1 MATVLPLISP
11 DSDVIDF
18 ERRFGGIARLYGE
31 SALTTFKQ
39 AHVCVIGVGGVG
51 SWAVEGLARSAI
63 GKITMIDLDH
73 LSESNVNR
81 QLHALTDTLGQS
93 KVDALAERI
102 AQINPYCVV
111 TRVEEFIDPD
121 NVATLISVGQFDY
134 VIDAIDNTR
143 AKTALV
149 VHCRANHIPLV
160 TIGSAGGQVDP
171 TRIAVCDLSRTEQEP
186 LLARVRKRLRRLHGF
201 PRGTKNKFGID
212 AVYSTEPVRHPE
224 LCATDD
230 ETNSEMNSEINEG
243 LNGLNCAGYGSA
255 VVVTAS
261 FGFVAAGLVLR
272 KLAELS
278 NQSNQS
284 KATASHAEV

>member
-1 MATVLPLISP
+1 MATVLPLIP
-11 DSDVIDF
+11 PESDAIDF

-31 SALTTFKQ
+31 SALTSFKQ

-81 QLHALTDTLGQS
+81 QLHALTDTLGKS

-121 NVATLISVGQFDY
+121 NVATLIPVGQFDY

-272 KLAELS
+272 KLAE
-278 NQSNQS
+278 QSD
-284 KATASHAEV
+284 

>member
-1 MATVLPLISP
+1 MATVLPLIP
-11 DSDVIDF
+11 PESDAIDF

-31 SALTTFKQ
+31 SALTSFKQ

-81 QLHALTDTLGQS
+81 QLHALTDTLGKS

-111 TRVEEFIDPD
+111 TRIEEFIDPD
-121 NVATLISVGQFDY
+121 NVATLIPVGQFDY

-224 LCATDD
+224 LCVTDD
-230 ETNSEMNSEINEG
+230 ETNSEINEG

-272 KLAELS
+272 KLAE
-278 NQSNQS
+278 QSD
-284 KATASHAEV
+284 

>member
-31 SALTTFKQ
+31 SALTSFKQ

-81 QLHALTDTLGQS
+81 QLHALTDTLGKS

-111 TRVEEFIDPD
+111 TRIEEFIDPD
-121 NVATLISVGQFDY
+121 NVATLIPAGQFDY

-230 ETNSEMNSEINEG
+230 ETNFETNEG

-272 KLAELS
+272 KLAE
-278 NQSNQS
+278 QSD
-284 KATASHAEV
+284 

>member
-1 MATVLPLISP
+1 MSTVLPLIAP
-11 DSDVIDF
+11 ETDEIDA

-31 SALTTFKQ
+31 QALSSFRQ

-51 SWAVEGLARSAI
+51 SWAVEALARSAI
-63 GKITMIDLDH
+63 GKITMIDLDN
-73 LSESNVNR
+73 LSESNINR
-81 QLHALTDTLGQS
+81 QIHALTDTLGKP

-111 TRVEEFIDPD
+111 TRIEEFIDPD
-121 NVATLISVGQFDY
+121 NVAHMIPAGQFDY
-134 VIDAIDNTR
+134 VIDAIDNAR

-149 VHCRANHIPLV
+149 VHCREQKIPLI

-186 LLARVRKRLRRLHGF
+186 LLARVRKRLRSLHGF

-224 LCATDD
+224 LCAVDD
-230 ETNSEMNSEINEG
+230 EATEG
-243 LNGLNCAGYGSA
+243 LTGLNCAGYGSA

-261 FGFVAAGLVLR
+261 FGFVAASLVLR
-272 KLAELS
+272 KLAERS
-278 NQSNQS
+278 N
-284 KATASHAEV
+284 TTTSHS

>member
-1 MATVLPLISP
+1 MATVLPLIPP
-11 DSDVIDF
+11 DSDAIDF

-31 SALTTFKQ
+31 SALTSFKQ

-81 QLHALTDTLGQS
+81 QLHALTDTLGKS

-111 TRVEEFIDPD
+111 TRIEEFIDPD
-121 NVATLISVGQFDY
+121 NVATLIPAGQFDY

-230 ETNSEMNSEINEG
+230 ETNFETNEG

-272 KLAELS
+272 KLAE
-278 NQSNQS
+278 QSD
-284 KATASHAEV
+284 

>member
-1 MATVLPLISP
+1 MATVLPLIP
-11 DSDVIDF
+11 PESDAIDF

-31 SALTTFKQ
+31 SALTSFKQ

-81 QLHALTDTLGQS
+81 QLHALTDTLGKS

-111 TRVEEFIDPD
+111 TRIEEFIDPD
-121 NVATLISVGQFDY
+121 NVATLIPAGQFDY

-230 ETNSEMNSEINEG
+230 ETNSETNEG

-272 KLAELS
+272 KLAE
-278 NQSNQS
+278 QSD
-284 KATASHAEV
+284 

>member
-1 MATVLPLISP
+1 MATVLPLIP
-11 DSDVIDF
+11 LDSNAIDF

-31 SALTTFKQ
+31 SALTSFKQ

-63 GKITMIDLDH
+63 GKITMIDLDN
-73 LSESNVNR
+73 LSESNINR
-81 QLHALTDTLGQS
+81 QLHALTDTLGKS

-121 NVATLISVGQFDY
+121 NVATLIPVGQFDY

-224 LCATDD
+224 LCVTDD
-230 ETNSEMNSEINEG
+230 ETNSETNEG

-272 KLAELS
+272 KLAE
-278 NQSNQS
+278 Q
-284 KATASHAEV
+284 AS

>member
-1 MATVLPLISP
+1 MATVLPLIPP
-11 DSDVIDF
+11 DSDTIDF

-31 SALTTFKQ
+31 SALTSFKQ

-81 QLHALTDTLGQS
+81 QLHALTDTLGKS

-111 TRVEEFIDPD
+111 TRIEEFIDPD
-121 NVATLISVGQFDY
+121 NVATLIPAGQFDY

-230 ETNSEMNSEINEG
+230 ETNSETNEG

-272 KLAELS
+272 KLAE
-278 NQSNQS
+278 QSD
-284 KATASHAEV
+284 

>member
-1 MATVLPLISP
+1 MATVFPLIPP
-11 DSDVIDF
+11 DSDAIDF

-31 SALTTFKQ
+31 SALTSFKQ
-39 AHVCVIGVGGVG
+39 AHVCVIGIGGVG

-81 QLHALTDTLGQS
+81 QLHALTDTLGKS

-111 TRVEEFIDPD
+111 TRIEEFIDPD
-121 NVATLISVGQFDY
+121 NVATLIPAGQFDY

-272 KLAELS
+272 KLAE
-278 NQSNQS
+278 QSD
-284 KATASHAEV
+284 

>member
-1 MATVLPLISP
+1 MATVLPLIP
-11 DSDVIDF
+11 PESDAIDF

-31 SALTTFKQ
+31 SALTSFKQ
-39 AHVCVIGVGGVG
+39 AHVCVIGIGGVG

-81 QLHALTDTLGQS
+81 QLHALTDTLGKS

-111 TRVEEFIDPD
+111 TRIEEFIDPD
-121 NVATLISVGQFDY
+121 NIATLIPAGQFDY

-230 ETNSEMNSEINEG
+230 ETNFDTNEG

-272 KLAELS
+272 KLAE
-278 NQSNQS
+278 QSD
-284 KATASHAEV
+284 

>member
-1 MATVLPLISP
+1 MATVLPLIPP
-11 DSDVIDF
+11 DSDAIDF

-31 SALTTFKQ
+31 SALTSFKQ

-81 QLHALTDTLGQS
+81 QLHALTDTLGKS

-111 TRVEEFIDPD
+111 TRIEEFIDPD
-121 NVATLISVGQFDY
+121 NVATLIPAGQFDY

-149 VHCRANHIPLV
+149 VHCRLVRICQTTECFAPLWQMMISV
-160 TIGSAGGQVDP
+160 TRCRLSDQLVILM
-171 TRIAVCDLSRTEQEP
+171 TIALSE
-186 LLARVRKRLRRLHGF
+186 
-201 PRGTKNKFGID
+201 
-212 AVYSTEPVRHPE
+212 
-224 LCATDD
+224 
-230 ETNSEMNSEINEG
+230 
-243 LNGLNCAGYGSA
+243 
-255 VVVTAS
+255 
-261 FGFVAAGLVLR
+261 
-272 KLAELS
+272 
-278 NQSNQS
+278 
-284 KATASHAEV
+284 

>member
-11 DSDVIDF
+11 DSDAIDF

-31 SALTTFKQ
+31 SALTTFKH

-51 SWAVEGLARSAI
+51 SWVVEGLARSAI

-81 QLHALTDTLGQS
+81 QLHALTDTLGKS

-121 NVATLISVGQFDY
+121 NVATLIPVGQFDY

-224 LCATDD
+224 LCVTDD
-230 ETNSEMNSEINEG
+230 EMSDKSNEG

-272 KLAELS
+272 KLAEQS
-278 NQSNQS
+278 NQSN
-284 KATASHAEV
+284 

>member
-11 DSDVIDF
+11 DSDAIDF

-51 SWAVEGLARSAI
+51 SWVVEGLARSAI

-81 QLHALTDTLGQS
+81 QLHALTDTLGKS

-121 NVATLISVGQFDY
+121 NVATLIPVGQFDY

-149 VHCRANHIPLV
+149 VHCRANYIPLV

-201 PRGTKNKFGID
+201 PRGTKNKFCID

-272 KLAELS
+272 KLAE
-278 NQSNQS
+278 QSD
-284 KATASHAEV
+284 

>member
-1 MATVLPLISP
+1 MATVLPLIP
-11 DSDVIDF
+11 PESDAIDF
-18 ERRFGGIARLYGE
+18 QRRFGGIARLYGE
-31 SALTTFKQ
+31 SALTSFKQ

-81 QLHALTDTLGQS
+81 QLHALTDTLGKS

-111 TRVEEFIDPD
+111 TRIEEFIDPD
-121 NVATLISVGQFDY
+121 NVATLIPAGQFDY

-272 KLAELS
+272 KLAE
-278 NQSNQS
+278 QSD
-284 KATASHAEV
+284 

>member
-1 MATVLPLISP
+1 MATVLPLIPP
-11 DSDVIDF
+11 DSDAIDF

-31 SALTTFKQ
+31 SALTSFKQ

-81 QLHALTDTLGQS
+81 QLHALTDTLGKS

-111 TRVEEFIDPD
+111 TRIEEFIDPD
-121 NVATLISVGQFDY
+121 NVATLIPAGQFDY

-230 ETNSEMNSEINEG
+230 ETNSETNEG

-272 KLAELS
+272 KLAE
-278 NQSNQS
+278 QSD
-284 KATASHAEV
+284 

>member
-1 MATVLPLISP
+1 MATVLPLIP
-11 DSDVIDF
+11 PESDAIDF

-31 SALTTFKQ
+31 SALTSFKQ

-81 QLHALTDTLGQS
+81 QLHALTDTLGKS

-111 TRVEEFIDPD
+111 TRIEEFIDPD
-121 NVATLISVGQFDY
+121 NVATLIPAGQFDY

-272 KLAELS
+272 KLAE
-278 NQSNQS
+278 QSD
-284 KATASHAEV
+284 

>member
-1 MATVLPLISP
+1 MATVLPLIP
-11 DSDVIDF
+11 PESDAIDF

-31 SALTTFKQ
+31 SALTSFKQ

-81 QLHALTDTLGQS
+81 QLHALTDTLGKS

-111 TRVEEFIDPD
+111 TRIEEFIDPD
-121 NVATLISVGQFDY
+121 NVATLIPVGQFDY

-272 KLAELS
+272 KLAE
-278 NQSNQS
+278 QSD
-284 KATASHAEV
+284 

>member
-1 MATVLPLISP
+1 MATVLPLIPP
-11 DSDVIDF
+11 DSDAIDF

-31 SALTTFKQ
+31 SALTSFKQ

-51 SWAVEGLARSAI
+51 SWVVEGLARSAI

-81 QLHALTDTLGQS
+81 QLHALTDTLGKS

-111 TRVEEFIDPD
+111 TRIEEFIDPD
-121 NVATLISVGQFDY
+121 NVATLIPAGQFDY

-230 ETNSEMNSEINEG
+230 ETNFETNEG

-272 KLAELS
+272 KLAE
-278 NQSNQS
+278 QSD
-284 KATASHAEV
+284 

>member
-1 MATVLPLISP
+1 MATVLPLIP
-11 DSDVIDF
+11 PESDAIDF

-31 SALTTFKQ
+31 SALTSFKQ

-51 SWAVEGLARSAI
+51 SWVVEGLARSAI

-81 QLHALTDTLGQS
+81 QLHALTDTLGKS

-111 TRVEEFIDPD
+111 TRIEEFIDPD
-121 NVATLISVGQFDY
+121 NVATLIPAGQFDY

-230 ETNSEMNSEINEG
+230 KTNSEMNSEINEG

-272 KLAELS
+272 KLAE
-278 NQSNQS
+278 QSD
-284 KATASHAEV
+284 

>member
-1 MATVLPLISP
+1 MATVLPLIPP
-11 DSDVIDF
+11 DSDAIDF

-31 SALTTFKQ
+31 SALTSFKQ

-81 QLHALTDTLGQS
+81 QLHALTDTLGKS

-111 TRVEEFIDPD
+111 TRIEEFIDPD
-121 NVATLISVGQFDY
+121 NVATLIPAGQFDY

-224 LCATDD
+224 LYATDD

-272 KLAELS
+272 KLAE
-278 NQSNQS
+278 QSD
-284 KATASHAEV
+284 

>member
-1 MATVLPLISP
+1 MATVFPLIPP
-11 DSDVIDF
+11 DSDAIDF
-18 ERRFGGIARLYGE
+18 QRRFGGIARLYGE
-31 SALTTFKQ
+31 SALTSFKQ

-51 SWAVEGLARSAI
+51 SWAVEGLSRSAI

-81 QLHALTDTLGQS
+81 QLHALTDTLGKS

-111 TRVEEFIDPD
+111 TRIEEFIDPD
-121 NVATLISVGQFDY
+121 NVATLIPAGQFDY

-230 ETNSEMNSEINEG
+230 ETNSEMNEG

-272 KLAELS
+272 KLAE
-278 NQSNQS
+278 QSD
-284 KATASHAEV
+284 

>member
-1 MATVLPLISP
+1 MATVLPLIPP
-11 DSDVIDF
+11 DSDAIDF

-31 SALTTFKQ
+31 SALTSFKQ

-81 QLHALTDTLGQS
+81 QLHALTDTLGKS

-111 TRVEEFIDPD
+111 TRIEEFIDPD
-121 NVATLISVGQFDY
+121 NVATLIPAGQFDY

-230 ETNSEMNSEINEG
+230 ETNFETNEG

-255 VVVTAS
+255 VGVTAS

-272 KLAELS
+272 KLAE
-278 NQSNQS
+278 QSD
-284 KATASHAEV
+284 

>member
-1 MATVLPLISP
+1 MATVLPLIPP
-11 DSDVIDF
+11 DSDAIDF

-31 SALTTFKQ
+31 SALTSFKQ

-81 QLHALTDTLGQS
+81 QLHALTDTLGKS

-102 AQINPYCVV
+102 TQINPYCVV
-111 TRVEEFIDPD
+111 TRIEEFIDPD
-121 NVATLISVGQFDY
+121 NVATLIPVGQFDY

-149 VHCRANHIPLV
+149 VHCRTNHIPLV

-224 LCATDD
+224 LCVTDD
-230 ETNSEMNSEINEG
+230 ETNSEMNEG
-243 LNGLNCAGYGSA
+243 LNGLNCSGYGSA

-272 KLAELS
+272 KLAE
-278 NQSNQS
+278 QSD
-284 KATASHAEV
+284 

>member
-1 MATVLPLISP
+1 MATVLPLIPP
-11 DSDVIDF
+11 DSDAIDF

-31 SALTTFKQ
+31 SALTSFKQ

-81 QLHALTDTLGQS
+81 QLHALTDTLGKS

-111 TRVEEFIDPD
+111 TRIEEFIDPD
-121 NVATLISVGQFDY
+121 NVATLIPAGQFDY

-224 LCATDD
+224 LCVTDD
-230 ETNSEMNSEINEG
+230 ETNSEMNEG

-272 KLAELS
+272 KLAE
-278 NQSNQS
+278 QSD
-284 KATASHAEV
+284 

>member
-1 MATVLPLISP
+1 MATVLPLIPP
-11 DSDVIDF
+11 DSDAIDF
-18 ERRFGGIARLYGE
+18 ERRFGGIARLYGD
-31 SALTTFKQ
+31 SALTSFKQ

-51 SWAVEGLARSAI
+51 SWVVEGLARSAI

-81 QLHALTDTLGQS
+81 QLHALTDTLGKS

-111 TRVEEFIDPD
+111 TRIEEFIDPD
-121 NVATLISVGQFDY
+121 NVATLIPAGQFDY

-230 ETNSEMNSEINEG
+230 ETNFETNEG

-272 KLAELS
+272 KLAE
-278 NQSNQS
+278 QSD
-284 KATASHAEV
+284 

>member
-1 MATVLPLISP
+1 MATVLPLIP
-11 DSDVIDF
+11 PESDAIDF

-31 SALTTFKQ
+31 SALTSFKQ

-81 QLHALTDTLGQS
+81 QLHALTDTLGKS

-111 TRVEEFIDPD
+111 TRIEEFIDPD
-121 NVATLISVGQFDY
+121 NVATLIPVGQFDY

-230 ETNSEMNSEINEG
+230 ETNSEMNEG

-272 KLAELS
+272 KLAE
-278 NQSNQS
+278 QSD
-284 KATASHAEV
+284 

>member
-1 MATVLPLISP
+1 M
-11 DSDVIDF
+11 
-18 ERRFGGIARLYGE
+18 
-31 SALTTFKQ
+31 
-39 AHVCVIGVGGVG
+39 GVGGVG

-81 QLHALTDTLGQS
+81 QLHALTDTLGKS

-111 TRVEEFIDPD
+111 TRIEEFIDPD
-121 NVATLISVGQFDY
+121 NVATLIPAGQFDY

-230 ETNSEMNSEINEG
+230 ETNFETNEG

-272 KLAELS
+272 KLAEQS
-278 NQSNQS
+278 NQSNP
-284 KATASHAEV
+284 TVSHSEV

>member
-1 MATVLPLISP
+1 MATVFPLIPP
-11 DSDVIDF
+11 DSDAIDF
-18 ERRFGGIARLYGE
+18 QRRFGGIARLYGE
-31 SALTTFKQ
+31 SALTSFKQ

-81 QLHALTDTLGQS
+81 QLHALTDTLGKS

-111 TRVEEFIDPD
+111 TRIEEFIDPD
-121 NVATLISVGQFDY
+121 NVATLIPAGQFDY

-230 ETNSEMNSEINEG
+230 ETNFETNEG

-272 KLAELS
+272 KLAE
-278 NQSNQS
+278 QSD
-284 KATASHAEV
+284 

>member
-1 MATVLPLISP
+1 MATVLPLIP
-11 DSDVIDF
+11 PESDAIDF

-31 SALTTFKQ
+31 SALTSFKQ

-81 QLHALTDTLGQS
+81 QLHALTDTLGKS

-111 TRVEEFIDPD
+111 TRIEEFIDPD
-121 NVATLISVGQFDY
+121 NVATLIPVGQFDY

-224 LCATDD
+224 LCVTDD
-230 ETNSEMNSEINEG
+230 ETNSEMNEG

-272 KLAELS
+272 KLAEQS
-278 NQSNQS
+278 DKSNQS
-284 KATASHAEV
+284 KTTVSHAEV

>member
-1 MATVLPLISP
+1 MSTVLPLIPP
-11 DSDVIDF
+11 DSDAIDF

-31 SALTTFKQ
+31 SALTSFKQ

-81 QLHALTDTLGQS
+81 QLHALTDTLGKS

-111 TRVEEFIDPD
+111 TRIEEFIDPD
-121 NVATLISVGQFDY
+121 NVATLIPAGQFDY

-230 ETNSEMNSEINEG
+230 ETNFETNEG

-272 KLAELS
+272 KLAE
-278 NQSNQS
+278 QSD
-284 KATASHAEV
+284 

>member
-1 MATVLPLISP
+1 MATVLPLIPP
-11 DSDVIDF
+11 DSDAIDF

-31 SALTTFKQ
+31 SALTSFKQ

-81 QLHALTDTLGQS
+81 QLHALTDTLGKS

-121 NVATLISVGQFDY
+121 NVATLIPVGQFDY

-230 ETNSEMNSEINEG
+230 DTNSETNEG

-272 KLAELS
+272 KLAE
-278 NQSNQS
+278 QSN
-284 KATASHAEV
+284 

>member
-1 MATVLPLISP
+1 MATVFPLIPP
-11 DSDVIDF
+11 DSDAIDF
-18 ERRFGGIARLYGE
+18 QRRFGGIARLYGE
-31 SALTTFKQ
+31 SALTSFKQ
-39 AHVCVIGVGGVG
+39 AHVCVIGIGGVG

-81 QLHALTDTLGQS
+81 QLHALTDTLGKS

-111 TRVEEFIDPD
+111 TRIEEFIDPD
-121 NVATLISVGQFDY
+121 NVATLIPAGQFDY

-224 LCATDD
+224 LCVTDD
-230 ETNSEMNSEINEG
+230 ETNSEMNEG

-272 KLAELS
+272 KLAE
-278 NQSNQS
+278 QSD
-284 KATASHAEV
+284 

>member
-1 MATVLPLISP
+1 MATVLPLIP
-11 DSDVIDF
+11 PESDAIDF

-31 SALTTFKQ
+31 SALTSFKQ

-81 QLHALTDTLGQS
+81 QLHALTDTLGKS

-111 TRVEEFIDPD
+111 TRIEEFIDPD
-121 NVATLISVGQFDY
+121 NVATLIPAGQFDY

-230 ETNSEMNSEINEG
+230 ETNFETNEG

-272 KLAELS
+272 KLAE
-278 NQSNQS
+278 QSD
-284 KATASHAEV
+284 